1 MNLKNESELGYI
13 QISFTDQEAFTDNTW
28 KLHVNCASLH
38 VLEVRSISHGTL
50 LPQNMK
56 KLA

>member
-38 VLEVRSISHGTL
+38 VL
-50 LPQNMK
+50 
-56 KLA
+56 